1 MGSLEGIV
9 GGVMEKAILAIVLIV
24 ALVGVV
30 GLFTRYD
37 FTAGQDALAGG
48 DVTGNVVRDTQSV
61 TDCSNCGGYAPV
73 CARINNKYRTY
84 PNACAARCSGAAVSA
99 DVPCENLPSA

>member
-1 MGSLEGIV
+1 
-9 GGVMEKAILAIVLIV
+9 MEKAILAIVLIV

-48 DVTGNVVRDTQSV
+48 DVSGNVVRGTQGAA
-61 TDCSNCGGYAPV
+61 TCGNCGGYAPV
-73 CARINNKYRTY
+73 CARINNLYRTY
-84 PNACAARCSGAAVSA
+84 PNACAARCSGAAVAA
-99 DVPCENLPSA
+99 DVPCESLPST